1 MAPTRPPRPPKGS
14 RSFENWLED
23 EVPDVDAPPSAAE
36 LAHAASFA
44 TLLEKAER
52 GRLPAALDTDERALL
67 ETATVLR
74 AAGGEVSLDEQA
86 RHALVTSVLEATA
99 EARRAAHGAGVRR
112 VSAPM
117 RAHPTP
123 PGKSWRW
130 RAMPWALAAASMA
143 AAVSALWLRVPQ
155 KVIVQRAAPVAPAF
169 TSRPADLVVGEI
181 SRAASGEAAR
191 RIDSIYSDR
200 LDGYRAAV
208 LFRQGDVR

>member
-1 MAPTRPPRPPKGS
+1 MAPYRPPRS
-14 RSFENWLED
+14 RSPENWLED
-23 EVPDVDAPPSAAE
+23 EVPDVDTPPSPAE

-44 TLLEKAER
+44 ALLDKAAR
-52 GRLPAALDTDERALL
+52 GRLPPALDTDERALL

-74 AAGGEVSLDEQA
+74 AAGSEVSEVSLDERA

-99 EARRAAHGAGVRR
+99 EARRAAAGAGVRR
-112 VSAPM
+112 VSTPM
-117 RAHPTP
+117 RAHPPP

-143 AAVSALWLRVPQ
+143 AAASALWLREPRQVFVHQ
-155 KVIVQRAAPVAPAF
+155 AAPVPTAL
-169 TSRPADLVVGEI
+169 TSRPADAVVGEI
-181 SRAASGEAAR
+181 SRSASAEAAR

-200 LDGYRAAV
+200 LDGYRATA

>member
-1 MAPTRPPRPPKGS
+1 MAPTRPPRS
-14 RSFENWLED
+14 RSPENWLEA
-23 EVPDVDAPPSAAE
+23 EVPDVDDPPSPAE

-44 TLLEKAER
+44 ALLDKAER
-52 GRLPAALDTDERALL
+52 QRLPPALDTDERALL

-74 AAGGEVSLDEQA
+74 AAGGELHLDERA
-86 RHALVTSVLEATA
+86 RNELITSVLEATA

-112 VSAPM
+112 VSTPM
-117 RAHPTP
+117 RAHPPP

-143 AAVSALWLRVPQ
+143 AAASALWLRVPQ
-155 KVIVQRAAPVAPAF
+155 QVVVQRAAPVPAAF
-169 TSRPADLVVGEI
+169 TSRPADAVVGEI

-200 LDGYRAAV
+200 LDGYRTSA

>member
-1 MAPTRPPRPPKGS
+1 MAPARPPRS
-14 RSFENWLED
+14 RSPENWLEA
-23 EVPDVDAPPSAAE
+23 EVPDVDDPPSPAE

-44 TLLEKAER
+44 ALLDKAEHQ
-52 GRLPAALDTDERALL
+52 RLPAALDTDERALL

-74 AAGGEVSLDEQA
+74 AAGGELRLDERA
-86 RHALVTSVLEATA
+86 RHELITSVLEATA

-112 VSAPM
+112 VSSPM
-117 RAHPTP
+117 RAHPP

-143 AAVSALWLRVPQ
+143 AAATALWLRVPPQ
-155 KVIVQRAAPVAPAF
+155 VVVHRAAPVPAAF
-169 TSRPADLVVGEI
+169 TSRPTDAVVGEI

-200 LDGYRAAV
+200 LDGYRTSA